1 MKTGD
6 TIKWKSQS
14 GGTWKEKIGTVV
26 SMVPKGDSAR
36 KHIPNTA
43 KKSHIKFD
51 KDVSDVAD
59 RVLVAVRA
67 GKDGKTVHY
76 YCPSVNVLR
85 LNGIEI

>member
-1 MKTGD
+1 MKPGD
-6 TIKWKSQS
+6 TIKWKSQA
-14 GGTWKEKIGTVV
+14 GGVWKEKIGTVV
-26 SMVPKGDSAR
+26 VMVPKGESAK

-51 KDVSDVAD
+51 KDVSNSTD
-59 RVLVAVRA
+59 RVLVAVQT

-76 YCPSVNVLR
+76 FCPSANVLR